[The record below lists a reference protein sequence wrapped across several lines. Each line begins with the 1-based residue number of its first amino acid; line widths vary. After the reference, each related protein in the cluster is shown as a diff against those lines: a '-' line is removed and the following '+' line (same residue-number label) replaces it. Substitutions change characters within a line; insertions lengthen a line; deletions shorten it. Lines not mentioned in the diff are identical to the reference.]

1 MDRKEFLLKS
11 TAFAAGT
18 IILPSACASSTGS
31 KASIAPGLQV
41 YTIREAIAEDFEG
54 SLKRVADLGF
64 SNIELFAYSN
74 GEYFG
79 HSIAEVKSIMNDLG
93 LMPKSSHVLTGRAGP
108 DMPSTMTNGWEQ
120 TVEDAAELGQEYIIC
135 AYLMDPERESLDDYK
150 EVAELLNKCGEV
162 AKAAGLQM
170 GYHNHAFEFDMIDE
184 TVPFDILLEECD
196 DELVEFELDLYWTRR
211 AGIDPIAYFEKYP
224 GRFPLWHV
232 KDMEAG
238 EEQFFAAVGEGVID
252 WQNIFDHSET
262 AGLEYYF
269 VEQDQTR
276 NDNPF
281 EEIAKS
287 KTYLEGIN
295 I

>member
-1 MDRKEFLLKS
+1 MDRKEFLLKG

-18 IILPSACASSTGS
+18 IILPSACTSSNTS
-31 KASIAPGLQV
+31 KASIAPGLQL
-41 YTIREAIAEDFEG
+41 YTIRDAIAEDFEG
-54 SLKRVADLGF
+54 SLKRVADLGYT
-64 SNIELFAYSN
+64 NIELFSYQN

-93 LMPKSSHVLTGRAGP
+93 LKPKSSHVLAGIATP
-108 DMPSTMTNGWEQ
+108 DMTGTMTTGWEQ
-120 TVEDAAELGQEYIIC
+120 TVEDAAELGQDYIVC
-135 AYLMDPERESLDDYK
+135 AYLMEPERQSLDDYK
-150 EVAELLNKCGEV
+150 KVAELLNKSGEV

-170 GYHNHAFEFDMIDE
+170 GYHNHAFEFEAMEE
-184 TVPFDILLEECD
+184 TVPFDILLNECD
-196 DELVEFELDLYWTRR
+196 DELVKFEMDLYWTRR
-211 AGIDPIAYFEKYP
+211 AGIDPVAYFEKHP

-252 WQNIFDHSET
+252 WQQIFNHSET

-276 NDNPF
+276 NNNPF

-287 KTYLEGIN
+287 KTYLEGIKT
-295 I
+295 